1 MRHILAHMFILTT
14 VLAMESRTTTD
25 ESRATLGSFSGLSA
39 LSWAVPRLYQYP
51 KFLSDDE
58 IDHLVNYARA
68 SKIFEA
74 AEARLEAVRQTG
86 QDESSLPLLTSVYFD
101 WNAIYNDPIVNA
113 IEQRIAIVTGMPPH
127 KHEEPLNVHR
137 IRTLR
142 RDLAWP
148 QNKTSCRGKT
158 CPRKVTSI
166 HHDKVQKEHSTAT
179 VLVYLNDVSEGG
191 GTIFPC
197 GSIPPRAPHDGVVSG
212 ACSEAFKEGAR
223 WYDGSDTTVK
233 GRPKKLT
240 TPTPV
245 DDELAEIL
253 WAAHLGCHA
262 TSAKNDMANSSE
274 ARGPADPF
282 VDWKKKPVRTLP
294 VKGTALVFFHT
305 HPNGA
310 PDPYAWHAG
319 CVPLSNEKWTLQKFK
334 EMPMQW
340 R

>member
-1 MRHILAHMFILTT
+1 MNLRLAQGSKGSSKGAASGNFTAKIMRHILAHMFIP
-14 VLAMESRTTTD
+14 TD

-58 IDHLVNYARA
+58 IDHLVNYARG

-223 WYDGSDTTVK
+223 WYDGSSPHRRQSMTNSLKFFGRRILAAMRLARKTTWPIAVK
-233 GRPKKLT
+233 LE
-240 TPTPV
+240 V
-245 DDELAEIL
+245 LQI
-253 WAAHLGCHA
+253 H
-262 TSAKNDMANSSE
+262 SSIGK
-274 ARGPADPF
+274 R
-282 VDWKKKPVRTLP
+282 
-294 VKGTALVFFHT
+294 
-305 HPNGA
+305 NQ
-310 PDPYAWHAG
+310 
-319 CVPLSNEKWTLQKFK
+319 CVLCLSK
-334 EMPMQW
+334 EQL
-340 R
+340 